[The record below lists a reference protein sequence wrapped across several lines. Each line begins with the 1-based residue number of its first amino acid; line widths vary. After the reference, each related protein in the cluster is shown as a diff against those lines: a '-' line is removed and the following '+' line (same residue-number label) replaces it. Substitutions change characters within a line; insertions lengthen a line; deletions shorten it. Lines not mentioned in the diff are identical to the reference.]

1 MEFVGS
7 IGVAILLGAFFANL
21 MGWLDV
27 RSRLYSAL
35 NAVGAAI
42 AAYASW
48 GIGFMPFVVLEG
60 TWSLVAIISLARSF
74 AGGDSRPALLENESA
89 KVTHSEELQPNT
101 K

>member
-7 IGVAILLGAFFANL
+7 LGVAILLGAFFANL
-21 MGWLDV
+21 MGWLDT
-27 RSRLYSAL
+27 RSRGYSAL

-60 TWSLVAIISLARSF
+60 TWSAVAVVTLARSF
-74 AGGDSRPALLENESA
+74 AGGRDRPAG
-89 KVTHSEELQPNT
+89 V
-101 K
+101 